1 MVKLGNQ
8 QLHIKGKLK
17 DTIVPVC
24 LNWPSTYTII
34 PKMEPLMLEKSNDL
48 SCQIMAIRK
57 REGALIFNILYK
69 CRLPPEAVAQ
79 IKDCV
84 NSKAPE

>member
-1 MVKLGNQ
+1 VVKLGNQ

-34 PKMEPLMLEKSNDL
+34 PKMEPLMLAKSTDL
-48 SCQIMAIRK
+48 SCHSMASIK
-57 REGALIFNILYK
+57 REGESIFNILYK
-69 CRLPPEAVAQ
+69 CRMPPEVVA
-79 IKDCV
+79 
-84 NSKAPE
+84 